1 MQRGKN
7 YRKGIPAPP
16 TRSWS
21 PHSDHHDQMGRTANE
36 REQEVLAY
44 IVAFAKEHHGHMPTL
59 RQICM
64 VTGVSSTSVAS
75 YTIGNLVRKNHLEY
89 VDGLLVIAGSRLL
102 LPTDAKIEG
111 EAQLPPMQ

>member
-21 PHSDHHDQMGRTANE
+21 PHSLHHDQMGRTASQ
-36 REQEVLAY
+36 REEEVLAY
-44 IVAFAKEHHGHMPTL
+44 IVTFAKEHHGHMPTL

-64 VTGVSSTSVAS
+64 ATRVSSTSVAS
-75 YTIGNLVRKNHLEY
+75 YTIANLVTKGYLAY
-89 VDGLLVIAGSRLL
+89 VDTLLVIAGSRLL
-102 LPTDAKIEG
+102 LPADAKTEG